1 MSVPPIIR
9 VRNAQR
15 KLRVD
20 MVSLERFTTR
30 AFQRCCELPRAAA
43 GRVRRLPE
51 ISVVLVSDRRIAAL
65 HRRFMEM
72 AGPTDVLTFQHGE
85 IVVSAETARA
95 NARRFG
101 STSEDEIRLYIV
113 HGFLHLLGFDDVTA
127 KEASAMEAAQK
138 RVLRM
143 VRASNDN

>member
-1 MSVPPIIR
+1 M
-9 VRNAQR
+9 
-15 KLRVD
+15 
-20 MVSLERFTTR
+20 
-30 AFQRCCELPRAAA
+30 
-43 GRVRRLPE
+43 RRLPE

-127 KEASAMEAAQK
+127 KKARAMEAAQK
-138 RVLRM
+138 RVLRT